1 MAELGDVFDDE
12 DIDLLPVDDTVP
24 EITPTIVDNIFDTD
38 PDHRIP
44 TDNNDILNDL
54 LKIRGIEDGKIKIIG
69 EDNQEEEI
77 NFHDLTKEEQLEI
90 LNYQEQVENHDLDN
104 SEIDLLNSIRS
115 SGKTVEQ
122 FLEDYKQEIINSL
135 GTQEQGV
142 NYEIDAY
149 DDQELYML
157 DLKNKFD
164 LTDEEL
170 VKELEKELQDPD
182 LFKRKT
188 DKLRSEYKQL
198 EDQYNEAQKQEF
210 ESKQQE
216 QYNSFVTQMS
226 DTASKSKHFH
236 GIDVEDN
243 ETQEVLSHLLQLDQN
258 GTSEFYKGL
267 NNPEKL
273 YELAWY
279 SKYGKEAFEA
289 ITNAYEQEISR
300 LKAEIKPNNKVKP
313 NPVIIDRKNNN
324 TELNIFDL
332 D

>member
-90 LNYQEQVENHDLDN
+90 LNYQDQVENHDLDN

>member
-90 LNYQEQVENHDLDN
+90 LNYQDQVENHDLDN

-226 DTASKSKHFH
+226 DTASKNKHFH

>member
-1 MAELGDVFDDE
+1 MAELDNVFDD
-12 DIDLLPVDDTVP
+12 DIDLLPIEETEPVIVTDP
-24 EITPTIVDNIFDTD
+24 VDNIFDSD

-44 TDNNDILNDL
+44 ISENDVLNEL
-54 LKIRGIEDGKIKIIG
+54 LKAKGIEDGKIKIIG
-69 EDNQEEEI
+69 ENNQEEEI
-77 NFHDLTKEEQLEI
+77 NFHELTKEEQLEI
-90 LNYQEQVENHDLDN
+90 LNYQDEIENNDLDN
-104 SEIDLLNSIRS
+104 SEIELLNSIRS

-243 ETQEVLSHLLQLDQN
+243 ETQEVLAHLLQLDQN